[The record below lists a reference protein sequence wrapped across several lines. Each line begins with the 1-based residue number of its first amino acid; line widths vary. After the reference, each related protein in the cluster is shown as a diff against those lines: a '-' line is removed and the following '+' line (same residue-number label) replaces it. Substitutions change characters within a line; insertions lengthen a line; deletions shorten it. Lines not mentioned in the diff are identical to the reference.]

1 MTSATIG
8 RMKIDDDGRV
18 RAAGVLLM
26 TRRTPRQ
33 FLLMRH
39 PRRWDLPK
47 GHVDEGEDFQ
57 TAARR
62 ELTEE
67 TGIDP
72 AQCQFDD
79 AFGYQITYPVTYK
92 KHPGRTFEKILRYF
106 LAYVDGPV
114 EVVVS
119 EHEDYRW
126 FDWTPPHLIQTQTID
141 GLLAAVE
148 EHLRCRADRPGT

>member
-1 MTSATIG
+1 
-8 RMKIDDDGRV
+8 MKIDDDGRV

-26 TRRTPRQ
+26 TRQPPRR

-72 AQCQFDD
+72 AVCQFDP
-79 AFGYQITYPVTYK
+79 AFAYEIAYPVTYK
-92 KHPGRTFEKILRYF
+92 RHPGRTFEKILRYY
-106 LAYVDGPV
+106 LAWIDHPV
-114 EVVVS
+114 AVEPS
-119 EHEDYRW
+119 EHDDYRW
-126 FDWTPPHLIQTQTID
+126 FDWDPPHQIQTQTID

-148 EHLRCRADRPGT
+148 QHLQTEFST